1 MASSKRIIRSMG
13 ILAAML
19 ALSACRASGATENT
33 LETVGMCIETPTATH
48 KLVVERAVTST
59 ERAKGLM
66 GREALQEDHGMLFV
80 YDEERPP
87 EATFW
92 MYRTFIPLDIA
103 YADADGNIKAI
114 KKMLPCASD
123 NSSQCA
129 HYAAGVSYRLAL
141 EMPQGYFRKR
151 SINVGDRLVSDGVT
165 SRCSKPEA

>member
-1 MASSKRIIRSMG
+1 MTSSRYSIRAIS
-13 ILAAML
+13 IVAAML
-19 ALSACRASGATENT
+19 ALSACRAPGATENT
-33 LETVGMCIETPTATH
+33 PETVGMCIQTATTTH

-103 YADADGNIKAI
+103 YADANGTIKAI

-129 HYAAGVSYRLAL
+129 HYAAGVSYHLAL

-151 SINVGDRLVSDGVT
+151 SISVGDRLVMGSGE
-165 SRCSKPEA
+165 SSCS